1 MAPAFLLVAIT
12 NFLGLITASRQRV
25 MERYRQLLAAPD
37 PLIGPQ
43 ALDYETAVLRQRIS
57 LTTRSIGML
66 TLSVMLIALVIF
78 LTFVSLITPGIEL
91 ANGMAV
97 LFALAMLILI
107 GACALFI
114 HQLRIS
120 SRQLQRIGLSR

>member
-66 TLSVMLIALVIF
+66 TLIGDADR
-78 LTFVSLITPGIEL
+78 PGD
-91 ANGMAV
+91 
-97 LFALAMLILI
+97 
-107 GACALFI
+107 
-114 HQLRIS
+114 
-120 SRQLQRIGLSR
+120 LSYVCQPDHPRN